1 MLLSKNVLEVIS
13 DFKGDLLT
21 VSFIT
26 EKGWNWVFRLFDLF
40 QTLSIKLGT
49 PFAVGGF
56 QYWNTKKYWELG
68 GYKEDEL
75 FAEDYSLSS
84 KVKPKKFWIHK
95 SKGIYT
101 SARRFRKKGVG
112 YMFWIMIKS
121 YLNRNNPEF
130 FKKHH
135 NYWK

>member
-1 MLLSKNVLEVIS
+1 LGFPYI
-13 DFKGDLLT
+13 
-21 VSFIT
+21 
-26 EKGWNWVFRLFDLF
+26 DLF
-40 QTLSIKLGT
+40 QNLSVKLGT

-56 QYWNTKKYWELG
+56 QYWNTQKYWELG

-84 KVKPKKFWIHK
+84 KVKPKKFWIHE
-95 SKGIYT
+95 SNGVFT
-101 SARRFRKKGVG
+101 SARRFKKKGID

-130 FKKHH
+130 LNITTTTGNEVSS
-135 NYWK
+135 NYSIRFTSWNKR